1 MFNKWKTKFFRTKKT
16 SKGKRSKK
24 EGQQDFFQDFDESEK
39 QASSRFGFAEGTAFS
54 KKKRKEEKK
63 AKKKVEDRIK
73 KAQAEIDAEIIKR
86 EAKKSFRSG
95 AGVEILKPQMFKYPS
110 RIAVKVPKPEDTKYV
125 TIDLKNADVLLT
137 KTIPEGTTRKD
148 NIKIVTETDTKPKLD
163 EIKLLGAKVKILDS
177 GAVVYDKVPLKGK
190 KKGFV
195 KATFKGFSEPSK
207 GIRGYAAKLKRKAGK
222 GLNIE
227 F

>member
-1 MFNKWKTKFFRTKKT
+1 MFDKWKTKFFRTKKT

-73 KAQAEIDAEIIKR
+73 KAQAEIDAEIIKQ
-86 EAKKSFRSG
+86 EAKKSFRAG
-95 AGVEILKPQMFKYPS
+95 AGVEILSPRFKKYPS
-110 RIAVKVPKPEDTKYV
+110 KIAVKVPKPEDTKYV

-137 KTIPEGTTRKD
+137 KTLPEGTTRKD
-148 NIKIVTETDTKPKLD
+148 NIKIVQETDTRPKLD
-163 EIKLLGAKVKILDS
+163 DIKLLGAKVKILDD
-177 GAVVYDKVPLKGK
+177 GKVLYDKVPLKGK
-190 KKGFV
+190 KSGFV
-195 KATFKGFSEPSK
+195 KATFKGFSEPGK
-207 GIRGYAAKLKRKAGK
+207 GIKGYAARLKKKAGR

>member
-1 MFNKWKTKFFRTKKT
+1 MFGKWKEKFFRTKKT
-16 SKGKRSKK
+16 PKNKKSKK
-24 EGQQDFFQDFDESEK
+24 EGQQDFFESYEEGSK
-39 QASSRFGFAEGTAFS
+39 STSSEFGFAEGTAYA
-54 KKKRKEEKK
+54 KKKKKEEKK
-63 AKKKVEDRIK
+63 AAKKEKDRIS
-73 KAQAEIDAEIIKR
+73 KAQAEEDAAIIER

-95 AGVEILKPQMFKYPS
+95 AGVEILKPQLFKYPS

-125 TIDLKNADVLLT
+125 TLDLKNADVLLT

-195 KATFKGFSEPSK
+195 KATFKNVGAKGK
-207 GIRGYAAKLKRKAGK
+207 GIKGYAARLKKKAGR